1 MEIFQELQ
9 ESESIV
15 IEGDRRI
22 GKLTF
27 ALYILKKKYSNV
39 SLISPLT
46 SNQIAKRIE
55 SISQSFIEFNDL
67 ADFIEAYSF
76 REDWI
81 DIKNEYGFKY
91 LLQDLEY
98 FIEMN
103 QNEVIIF
110 HRIGNIFEYSDRDLI
125 EYFFTT
131 LLSYGIKY
139 KKKLIFLLG
148 NDVVNYDLIS
158 HYLVESIDLYMKMYK
173 QGDLRE
179 IEVLF
184 ALSPIVDPKYIFE
197 SKHKKL
203 FLFTKEKS
211 GYMHKNISLV
221 IIAKDEN
228 IKRINKYLLEDKPQ
242 IELKI
247 IDSIADSLDAILQ
260 NPDYLLYFGE
270 DNKINSS
277 ICELRTKYNLYTK
290 ILYMVNKE
298 FIRVDDRLNLIDKGC
313 VDLLNFNIPIINYV
327 LEISKYIQIHFY
339 KINIIKDHKILNTK
353 EYAKKFINFLLE
365 ERILFTIIKIDTK
378 LNNVSYLRNYD
389 KYIEFEDY
397 NIIIFVNLIKKEVT
411 NIVFN
416 QIKEHFNLLKV
427 QDSLDL
433 FYGEKLCID

>member
-1 MEIFQELQ
+1 MEIFHKLQ

-46 SNQIAKRIE
+46 SNQVAKRIE
-55 SISQSFIEFNDL
+55 ALSQSFIEFNNL
-67 ADFIEAYSF
+67 ADFIDAYSF
-76 REDWI
+76 REDWV

-98 FIEMN
+98 FIETN
-103 QNEVIIF
+103 PNEVIVF
-110 HRIGNIFEYSDRDLI
+110 HRIGHIFEYSDRDLI

-131 LLSYGIKY
+131 LLSYGIKH
-139 KKKLIFLLG
+139 KKKLVFLIG
-148 NDVVNYDLIS
+148 TDIVNYDLVS
-158 HYLVESIDLYMKMYK
+158 HDLVESSDLYLKIYK
-173 QGDLRE
+173 EGDVRE

-184 ALSPIVDPKYIFE
+184 ALSPIIDAKYVFE
-197 SKHKKL
+197 SKQKKL
-203 FLFTKEKS
+203 FFFTKEKS
-211 GYMHKNISLV
+211 GYINKNVSLV
-221 IIAKDEN
+221 VIAKDEK
-228 IKRINKYLLEDKPQ
+228 IQRINKYLLDKPQ

-247 IDSIADSLDAILQ
+247 IDSIVDSLDAILQ
-260 NPDYLLYFGE
+260 NPDYILYFGE
-270 DNKINSS
+270 DNKINPS

-298 FIRVDDRLNLIDKGC
+298 FIRVDDRLNIIDKGC

-339 KINIIKDHKILNTK
+339 KIGIIRNDLKLKTKDEVID
-353 EYAKKFINFLLE
+353 FINYLLKG
-365 ERILFTIIKIDTK
+365 RILFSIVKIDEK
-378 LNNVSYLRNYD
+378 LENIQYLRNYD

-397 NIIIFVNLIKKEVT
+397 NIIIFVNLLKHELTKIIFSKMD
-411 NIVFN
+411 
-416 QIKEHFNLLKV
+416 EHFHILKI
-427 QDSLDL
+427 QDSLDI